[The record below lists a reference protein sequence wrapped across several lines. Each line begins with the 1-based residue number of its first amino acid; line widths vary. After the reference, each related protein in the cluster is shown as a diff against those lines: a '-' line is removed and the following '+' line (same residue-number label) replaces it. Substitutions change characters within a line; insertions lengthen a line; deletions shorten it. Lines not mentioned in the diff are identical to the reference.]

1 MRMMKENRVDML
13 FFGFMQSPPIV
24 IPKKYYNIIIAYS
37 VHHYNN
43 WVSYG
48 MVYQAICQNHRHFS
62 NNEANSQEDHF
73 YTDITRTFKDTYD
86 ERTTYSFLSTEA
98 NHDRYEYI
106 VI

>member
-1 MRMMKENRVDML
+1 MRMMKENRVDM
-13 FFGFMQSPPIV
+13 FIFGFMQPPPIV
-24 IPKKYYNIIIAYS
+24 IPNKYYDIIISYS

-43 WVSYG
+43 WDSYG

-62 NNEANSQEDHF
+62 NNEAHSQEDHF
-73 YTDITRTFKDTYD
+73 YTDITRTSKDTNV
-86 ERTTYSFLSTEA
+86 RTTCSFLLTET